1 MSEQTG
7 GLVLEVGVVEEVLD
21 WVTGEDELDWVTDEE
36 PDWEVLDFVVDF
48 VLDFVVDWV
57 VLIFDV
63 VALVVTLV
71 LICETGS
78 NAIGIPPSTIW
89 KSKAKGSP

>member
-7 GLVLEVGVVEEVLD
+7 GLVLEVGVDEEVLD

-36 PDWEVLDFVVDF
+36 PDWEVLDI

-57 VLIFDV
+57 VLVFDV

-71 LICETGS
+71 LICETGG